1 LGAIGRPVPG
11 QTALILGPDNVRK
24 RKKTIQHGARYST
37 LAFTAALLIA
47 CVTDRTHADQA
58 SSTGAKTPRAPE
70 VSPRGQG
77 KTREIKYGDWR
88 KLCFKSAGT
97 KTVCRT
103 TISGTWETG
112 QTAFRIDV
120 IERDGD
126 STARLQM
133 FLPVGLYL
141 QAGVK
146 LTIDQGITYRFP
158 YVWCLTNA
166 CVAAD
171 LADPNMIREM
181 ETGQTLLLEV
191 VDTNVL
197 AITTSLPLNQFAA
210 VHQGAPS
217 QTFDQAIDE

>member
-1 LGAIGRPVPG
+1 M
-11 QTALILGPDNVRK
+11 
-24 RKKTIQHGARYST
+24 
-37 LAFTAALLIA
+37 LLIVF
-47 CVTDRTHADQA
+47 VTGRTHADQV
-58 SSTGAKTPRAPE
+58 SSTDTKKTSAPE
-70 VSPRGQG
+70 VGPRGQG
-77 KTREIKYGDWR
+77 KPREIKYGDWR
-88 KLCFKSAGT
+88 KLCFKAAGT

-112 QTAFRIDV
+112 QTAFRIDL

-146 LTIDQGITYRFP
+146 LTIDQGNAYRFP

-181 ETGQTLLLEV
+181 EMGQTLLLEV
-191 VDTNVL
+191 IDTNVL
-197 AITTSLPLNQFAA
+197 AITTSLSLSQFAA
-210 VHQGAPS
+210 IHRGAPS